1 MKARSAAKSKKG
13 FWILML
19 VIAVLCVTL
28 GFQKAEAVKKE
39 KSLQADK
46 SSLLQQSEDEDERK
60 AELEEQKAYEQTKQ
74 YLEDVA
80 REKLGL
86 VNPEDVIL
94 RDEK

>member
-1 MKARSAAKSKKG
+1 MRANSVGKTKKG

-39 KSLQADK
+39 KSLQAK
-46 SSLLQQSEDEDERK
+46 KTSLLQQSEDEDERK
-60 AELEEQKAYEQTKQ
+60 EELEQQKAYEETKQ
-74 YLEDVA
+74 YVEDVA

-86 VNPEDVIL
+86 VNPGDVIL
-94 RDEK
+94 REEE